1 MPPWRADWLAGLR
14 EVDYPQQRVLAAL
27 PGPVA
32 VLQVLQ
38 VPVVG
43 EGQRQALPPQ
53 KRGRCR
59 QAVVPNRES
68 VRAMLYR
75 LRVRPPVA
83 GLVVAER
90 LKRPRVCKPLRRV
103 RGPAVQPNPRRA
115 CRHPPRNPAPR
126 RLAAESRRVGQRI
139 QGQVSH
145 SLKLQVPRPMPYRR
159 LPPPPR
165 AMLYRLRVLVG
176 AAHLKRPK
184 AYKRLLPNPMPRHP
198 VQAGRVTPDRA
209 RASPVP
215 MCRPMPSRLRLQ
227 SAPLLVVDRG
237 ALRLP
242 AHLQVRQVA
251 VPLVVRPVRPRQRQS
266 HPP

>member
-1 MPPWRADWLAGLR
+1 VPPWRADWLAGLR

-38 VPVVG
+38 VLQVPVVG

-53 KRGRCR
+53 KRGLCR
-59 QAVVPNRES
+59 QAVVPDRES

-83 GLVVAER
+83 GLVVTER
-90 LKRPRVCKPLRRV
+90 LKRPMVCNPLRRTHS
-103 RGPAVQPNPRRA
+103 PAVQPNPRRA
-115 CRHPPRNPAPR
+115 CRRPPQNPA
-126 RLAAESRRVGQRI
+126 LQHLEAENKQPGKRI

-145 SLKLQVPRPMPYRR
+145 SLMQHLPRP
-159 LPPPPR
+159 
-165 AMLYRLRVLVG
+165 MLYRLRVRPSVVEPVV
-176 AAHLKRPK
+176 AARLKRPR
-184 AYKRLLPNPMPRHP
+184 AYKRLLPTPMLRHP

-242 AHLQVRQVA
+242 AHLQVRLVA
-251 VPLVVRPVRPRQRQS
+251 VPLVVRPVRPRPRQS